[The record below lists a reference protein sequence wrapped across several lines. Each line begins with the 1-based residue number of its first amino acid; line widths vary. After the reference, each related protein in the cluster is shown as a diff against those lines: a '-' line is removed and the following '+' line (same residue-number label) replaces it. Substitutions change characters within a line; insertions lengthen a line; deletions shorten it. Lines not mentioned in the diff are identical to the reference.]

1 MPAKNGSRTQARAM
15 YRILTKTYPE
25 IRCELDFQSPL
36 QLIIATVLSAQ
47 CTDKRVNSLT
57 PALFKKYKNVRAFA
71 EADLLDIEKLVFQ
84 AGFYKVKARHIKGL
98 ATKILTD
105 FGGEVPRSLEELITL
120 PGVGR
125 KTANVVLGHAFDTPG
140 ITVDT
145 HFGRLARRFG
155 WTTEID
161 PVKVE
166 RIVGELIPRQEW
178 TNLSQRMIWH
188 GRRICHSRKPA
199 CGVCPM
205 AKICPSV
212 GIGEMN
218 IEKAKLLV
226 KTDKDFR

>member
-1 MPAKNGSRTQARAM
+1 MPADKESLTQARAM

-25 IRCELDFQSPL
+25 IRCELDFQNPL

-57 PALFKKYKNVRAFA
+57 PALFKKYKNVKAFA

-98 ATKILTD
+98 ATKILTE

-155 WTTEID
+155 WTAEKD

-166 RIVGELIPRQEW
+166 RIVGELIPRAEW

-226 KTDKDFR
+226 KTDKDFH